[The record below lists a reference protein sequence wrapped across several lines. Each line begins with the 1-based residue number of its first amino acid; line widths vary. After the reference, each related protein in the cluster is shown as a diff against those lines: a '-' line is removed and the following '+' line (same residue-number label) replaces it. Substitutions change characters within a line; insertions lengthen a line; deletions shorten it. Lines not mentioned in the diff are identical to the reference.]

1 MPPGLPCAQASA
13 ATDWEG
19 LRGVPGPALRRENF
33 LEAAASGQ
41 SGRAPTEGVGFRDA
55 GGPHFPD
62 FSAAHFLWCN
72 LQTPRRPACNAS
84 WHSPVGEISPPP
96 RESPLR
102 RDPEVH
108 FESPAHPLGLRLLP
122 GRGLPANAVTV
133 ETAAMAAPRQVP
145 SHTVPRKPSCPTNS
159 SFTRTPVSTVSLGSR
174 ELPVSPWQVAEP
186 SSKNLWEQICD
197 GRQPGLAERG
207 GTRAAG

>member
-1 MPPGLPCAQASA
+1 M
-13 ATDWEG
+13 
-19 LRGVPGPALRRENF
+19 
-33 LEAAASGQ
+33 
-41 SGRAPTEGVGFRDA
+41 
-55 GGPHFPD
+55 
-62 FSAAHFLWCN
+62 
-72 LQTPRRPACNAS
+72 
-84 WHSPVGEISPPP
+84 GEISPPP

-108 FESPAHPLGLRLLP
+108 FESPAHPLGFRFLP

-145 SHTVPRKPSCPTNS
+145 SHTVPRKPSCSTDS
-159 SFTRTPVSTVSLGSR
+159 SFTRTPVPTVSLGSR

-207 GTRAAG
+207 GTRVGAAFEERPLCAWRLTGGAAGQQLRGPGLLILRTEKLRLGEASPRLRSAASNRHR